1 MPNMVRLIGINFRTY
16 ILMLWYMYI
25 YRIEFLHKL
34 NTKITMQII
43 CSSLIQTFEL

>member
-1 MPNMVRLIGINFRTY
+1 MPDMVKLIGIIFRTY
-16 ILMLWYMYI
+16 ILMLWYI

-43 CSSLIQTFEL
+43 CSSLIYTFEL